1 MKRFILFFFF
11 WLPLL
16 LAAQPQLSWRFA
28 NPRILRVSGLD
39 RLEFDVQVKASE
51 AGTLFWSGQFN
62 LTFNNSAFSTVA
74 ADVTT
79 VRAGISAQMSDIS
92 SDFKYAI
99 TRTVTGA
106 SPNLVINVA
115 LTPADIS
122 ILGELPSA
130 ESSAEITT
138 AWQTF
143 IKLRLRLSDATA
155 IAGIGF
161 VQGSMNGQQAYHS
174 GAGSYTYYQNP
185 NLFVSPDLQMLQAGR
200 VFSSMGWSQAGGSVN
215 NVQHTDWTTAVN
227 TSVWE
232 GQPLL
237 DGGAFLMNKLTIHS
251 GAVLTVSDD
260 ASLTVSSD
268 LMNQTGNT
276 GLVLQSSAASTASL
290 VHSSHDTPATVQ
302 RYISG
307 SSNLTD
313 MSYHLV
319 SVPVSS
325 GAVSGWWLD
334 SYLYRFDAPGQT
346 WVSMGTSTTTPLS
359 VDQGYMVYY
368 PGIEHTYSFSG
379 PLLNGIVPLS
389 VGFFEAGGFSGLN
402 LVPNPYPSAIDW
414 NSVTGWTKTNVSNAF
429 WIWNPVAGNYAS
441 FGAYGTLNATQF
453 IPQGQAF
460 FVKATADSPVLSVNN
475 NARLHNSQAF
485 FKNSDPPG
493 LLRFKALANGM
504 EDEMIIVFD
513 PSASAAYNPQQDVA
527 KLFGSGS
534 APQLFSAT
542 QQESLALTINALN
555 LPAEGV
561 SLPISLQLEVDGQ
574 LTLEFVNVA
583 TFDPAFELLL
593 EDLLTGQVYDLRST
607 PSLLLDHLPSNPSD
621 RFVLHVV
628 KVTALPF
635 VDAGC
640 CKIWSMDDAVLFT
653 HPSAHGSRLEV
664 CITDMA
670 GRLIVS
676 KTCFNSSL
684 NSLKVPGFT
693 GLLVV
698 SVKNNQNNSTKKIF
712 LKPAI

>member
-200 VFSSMGWSQAGGSVN
+200 VFSSMGWSQTGGSVN

-268 LMNQTGNT
+268 LVNQTGNT

-334 SYLYRFDAPGQT
+334 SYLYRFDAPGQA
-346 WVSMGTSTTTPLS
+346 WVAMGTSTTIPLS

-368 PGIEHTYSFSG
+368 PGNEHTYSFSG

-389 VGFFEAGGFSGLN
+389 VDFFEAGGYSGLN
-402 LVPNPYPSAIDW
+402 LVPNPYPSALDW
-414 NSVTGWTKTNVSNAF
+414 NSASGWTKTNVSNAF
-429 WIWNPVAGNYAS
+429 WIWNPTAGNYAS

-542 QQESLALTINALN
+542 QQESLPLTINALN
-555 LPAEGV
+555 LPEQGCSVPISMQLEGV
-561 SLPISLQLEVDGQ
+561 ANFTFSCD
-574 LTLEFVNVA
+574 NVA
-583 TFDPAFELLL
+583 GFDADYEVIL
-593 EDLLTGQVYDLRST
+593 EDLLTGMSYDLRT
-607 PSLLLDHLPSNPSD
+607 TESLLLEHQPGNMTS

-628 KVTALPF
+628 RVTG
-635 VDAGC
+635 VQVVEGESC
-640 CKIWSMDDAVLFT
+640 RIWSVEDDILFT
-653 HPSAHGSRLEV
+653 HTSALGSKLEV
-664 CITDMA
+664 YVTDLA
-670 GRLIVS
+670 SRVIVS
-676 KTCFNSSL
+676 QSCFNSSL
-684 NSLKVPGFT
+684 NRIKMT
-693 GLLVV
+693 GYSGMVIV
-698 SVKNNQNNSTKKIF
+698 TIKDNQRSSTKKIF
-712 LKPAI
+712 LNATL